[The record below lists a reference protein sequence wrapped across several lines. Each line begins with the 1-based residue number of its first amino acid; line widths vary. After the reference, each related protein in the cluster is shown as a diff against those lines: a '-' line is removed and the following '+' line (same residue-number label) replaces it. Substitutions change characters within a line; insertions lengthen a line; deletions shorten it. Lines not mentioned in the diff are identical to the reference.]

1 MKKGILLYY
10 WFVYSVK
17 PWFERGG
24 GNGGAEGSGT
34 GVFAFG
40 RDHGSVETWISFR
53 ENLL

>member
-24 GNGGAEGSGT
+24 DFSQGTNT

-40 RDHGSVETWISFR
+40 RDPGSVETLISFR